1 MQQTIVQIIGVV
13 SVFVFSAIVTY
24 VICLITKSIFG
35 LRVSEEE
42 EISEGLDSGTHG
54 EQSYH
59 I

>member
-1 MQQTIVQIIGVV
+1 
-13 SVFVFSAIVTY
+13 
-24 VICLITKSIFG
+24 
-35 LRVSEEE
+35 LRVSEGE